1 MKSIL
6 ENNSFTKAAKT
17 LGYTQSSVSQMINS
31 LENEYDMKILERS
44 RVGVKLTPQGKTL
57 YPYIQEAISKY
68 QSLQETA
75 HDIRGLKTGTIRI
88 GAITSVSCYW
98 LPKLFE
104 EFKKKYP
111 GINFVLQQGDYGDL
125 LNLVKTGQVDFSI
138 MTAKYGDGLDKIII
152 HNTEMKAFIP
162 KNHPLAKMKQIPLA
176 KLVNDPFILVEG
188 GGYSEP
194 LNAFKNAGVQKPDVK
209 YEIQDDYTIMAMVE
223 AGLGVSIL
231 SELVATRTDFDVVCR
246 PTVPKI
252 NRPVAIVSR
261 NKETIPIASQYFI
274 DFVIKNKDRLN

>member
-1 MKSIL
+1 M

-44 RVGVKLTPQGKTL
+44 RTGVKLTPQGKTL

-75 HDIRGLKTGTIRI
+75 HDIRGLKTGTVRI

-98 LPKLFE
+98 LPSLFK

-138 MTAKYGDGLDKIII
+138 MTAKYGDGLDKTII
-152 HNTEMKAFIP
+152 HNTEMKAFLP
-162 KNHPLAKMKQIPLA
+162 KNHPLANLREIPLSKLA
-176 KLVNDPFILVEG
+176 KDPFILVEG

-194 LNAFKNAGVQKPDVK
+194 LKAFDDAGLKCPEVK
-209 YEIQDDYTIMAMVE
+209 YQIQDDYTIMAMVE

-231 SELVATRTDFDVVCR
+231 SELVATRTNFDVVCR
-246 PTVPKI
+246 PTNPKV

-261 NKETIPIASQYFI
+261 SKETIPIASQYFI
-274 DFVIKNKDRLN
+274 DFIIQNKEKLK